1 MKNKNSLKKMTAISA
16 FITFI
21 SFAYKGVLSYL
32 TLSTV
37 LLVASISTLLIF
49 IIKLLFVKNLT
60 KSRASKKKAYFVMT
74 VSLLVYSLIF
84 IAFVVLKINGIDASN
99 NKEYSGVTGYVLI
112 GFMVLMFFLSI
123 LNLKKACEKTDLM
136 VIGLK
141 EMIFASALADLV
153 IIEEFIYRMFFIS
166 KEYIVINTF
175 HNYFPLG
182 IGIFMMLISIRMLV
196 RCIKYK
202 I

>member
-1 MKNKNSLKKMTAISA
+1 MKNKSNLKKMTFISA
-16 FITFI
+16 FITFL

-32 TLSTV
+32 TASIV
-37 LLVASISTLLIF
+37 LLIASISTFLIF
-49 IIKLLFVKNLT
+49 IIKILFVKYLT
-60 KSRASKKKAYFVMT
+60 KSRTKKRKAYFFMT
-74 VSLLVYSLIF
+74 ASLLVYSLIF

-99 NKEYSGVTGYVLI
+99 NKEYSGYTGYI
-112 GFMVLMFFLSI
+112 IISFMFLMFFLSM

-141 EMIFASALADLV
+141 EMTFSSAITDLV